1 MRIRLGIR
9 VGSGVR
15 PLGATGTRGLG
26 HLGTGVRMAGME
38 DMSADV
44 RTDVLEEARIR
55 HRWRSEKRS
64 KRRHR
69 AHDDG
74 DIALDDTIKGH

>member
-15 PLGATGTRGLG
+15 PLGATGTGGLG
-26 HLGTGVRMAGME
+26 YFGAGVRVAGMK
-38 DMSADV
+38 DVSADV
-44 RTDVLEEARIR
+44 RTNVLEEARIR
-55 HRWRSEKRS
+55 HRWRSEERS

-74 DIALDDTIKGH
+74 DVALDDTIIGH